1 MKTYLQDC
9 LKEMSSEDC
18 DEEVWEAAQKY
29 WLGSIEEH
37 GAAQLVNLALGSLND
52 IRSMDKLP
60 MQYFLDVIRNNGYLF
75 PEEEIFMRLKK
86 AVDRL

>member
-1 MKTYLQDC
+1 
-9 LKEMSSEDC
+9 MSSEDC
-18 DEEVWEAAQKY
+18 EEEVWEAAQEY
-29 WLGSIEEH
+29 WLGLIQEH

-60 MQYFLDVIRNNGYLF
+60 MQYFLDVIRNNGYLL
-75 PEEEIFMRLKK
+75 PEDEIFMRLKK

>member
-1 MKTYLQDC
+1 MKTYLEDS

-18 DEEVWEAAQKY
+18 QEEVWEAAQEY
-29 WLGSIEEH
+29 WLVLIEEH

-75 PEEEIFMRLKK
+75 PEDETFMRLKK
-86 AVDRL
+86 AVARL

>member
-1 MKTYLQDC
+1 
-9 LKEMSSEDC
+9 MSLEAYQ
-18 DEEVWEAAQKY
+18 EAVWETAQEY
-29 WLGSIEEH
+29 WLGLIEEH

-75 PEEEIFMRLKK
+75 PEDEIFMRLKK